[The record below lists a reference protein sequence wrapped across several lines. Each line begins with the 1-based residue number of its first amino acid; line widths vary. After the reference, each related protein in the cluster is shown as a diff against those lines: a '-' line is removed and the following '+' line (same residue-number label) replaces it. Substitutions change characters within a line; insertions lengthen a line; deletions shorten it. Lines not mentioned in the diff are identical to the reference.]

1 MSALTIA
8 LTKGR
13 LAKKTLALLE
23 KSGIRCDEMYTD
35 TRKLVFED
43 PDAKVRFFLAKA
55 DDVPTY
61 VEYGAADLGVV
72 GKDVLLEKQ
81 MDLFEVLDLK
91 FGNCRMCVAGFPDGA
106 DLLQSGADFKVATKY
121 PEIAR
126 QYFLKQHQMPEIL
139 KLSGSIE
146 LAPIVGLADV
156 IVDIVETGSTLRENG
171 LVVLDEVC
179 PVSAR
184 LVVNKASMKIR
195 HEEISRLIR
204 AIGNQ
209 LENPS

>member
-1 MSALTIA
+1 MSELTIA

-23 KSGIRCDEMYTD
+23 KSGIHCDEIYTD

-43 PDAKVRFFLAKA
+43 PDAKIRFFLAKA

-91 FGNCRMCVAGFPDGA
+91 FGACRMAVAGFPGGESIRELCA
-106 DLLQSGADFKVATKY
+106 RTQDF
-121 PEIAR
+121 
-126 QYFLKQHQMPEIL
+126 LW
-139 KLSGSIE
+139 E
-146 LAPIVGLADV
+146 L
-156 IVDIVETGSTLRENG
+156 
-171 LVVLDEVC
+171 C
-179 PVSAR
+179 C
-184 LVVNKASMKIR
+184 
-195 HEEISRLIR
+195 
-204 AIGNQ
+204 
-209 LENPS
+209 

>member
-1 MSALTIA
+1 MSGLTIA

-13 LAKKTLALLE
+13 LASRTMSLLE
-23 KSGIRCDEMYTD
+23 NIGIHCEEMYTD
-35 TRKLVFED
+35 TRKLVLED
-43 PDAKVRFFLAKA
+43 EGAGVKFFLAKA
-55 DDVPTY
+55 GDVPTY

-72 GKDVLLEKQ
+72 GKDVLLEEKK
-81 MDLFEVLDLK
+81 DIYEVLDLK
-91 FGNCRMCVAGFPDGA
+91 FGKCRMAVAGFPEGEQ
-106 DLLQSGADFKVATKY
+106 LLRSGADFKVATKY

-126 QYFLKQHQMPEIL
+126 EYFLKRHQMPEIL

-156 IVDIVETGSTLRENG
+156 IVDIVETGSTLKENG
-171 LVVLDEVC
+171 LVVLDTVC

-195 HEEISRLIR
+195 HEEISDLIR
-204 AIGNQ
+204 RIGSS
-209 LENPS
+209 L

>member
-1 MSALTIA
+1 MSVLTIA

-13 LAKKTLALLE
+13 LAKKTLSLLE
-23 KSGIRCDEMYTD
+23 QCGIRCDEMYTD
-35 TRKLVFED
+35 TRKLIFED
-43 PDAKVRFFLAKA
+43 PDAQIRFFLAKA

-81 MDLFEVLDLK
+81 KDLFEVLDLK
-91 FGNCRMCVAGFPDGA
+91 FGICRMAVAGFPEGK
-106 DLLQSGADFKVATKY
+106 DLLRSGADFRVATKY

-126 QYFLKQHQMPEIL
+126 QHFLKHHQMPEIL

-156 IVDIVETGSTLRENG
+156 IVDIVETGNTLRDNG
-171 LVVLDEVC
+171 LEVLDTVC

-204 AIGNQ
+204 AIGSQ
-209 LENPS
+209 LEK

>member
-1 MSALTIA
+1 
-8 LTKGR
+8 
-13 LAKKTLALLE
+13 
-23 KSGIRCDEMYTD
+23 
-35 TRKLVFED
+35 
-43 PDAKVRFFLAKA
+43 
-55 DDVPTY
+55 
-61 VEYGAADLGVV
+61 
-72 GKDVLLEKQ
+72 
-81 MDLFEVLDLK
+81 
-91 FGNCRMCVAGFPDGA
+91 
-106 DLLQSGADFKVATKY
+106 
-121 PEIAR
+121 
-126 QYFLKQHQMPEIL
+126 MPEIL